1 MCLLAYHVLNT
12 SLPRRAQKGGT
23 SARLGL
29 SAPLK
34 LMMWKQTTNYR
45 ELQLG
50 RNRGVRENWESR
62 DRQGPG
68 WKGNVDDG

>member
-34 LMMWKQTTNYR
+34 LIMWKQTTNYR

-50 RNRGVRENWESR
+50 RNRGVERKLGE
-62 DRQGPG
+62 QGPAG
-68 WKGNVDDG
+68 SGGETKCG

>member
-29 SAPLK
+29 SAVCTSRAHDVETNDK
-34 LMMWKQTTNYR
+34 LQKAAAR
-45 ELQLG
+45 EEPGGERKLG
-50 RNRGVRENWESR
+50 E
-62 DRQGPG
+62 QGPG
-68 WKGNVDDG
+68 VKGNVDDG